1 MEKIYPYIFGE
12 ELKLPE
18 GKIYFFDID

>member
-1 MEKIYPYIFGE
+1 MEKIYSYIFGE